1 MKLCA
6 VSSWKIGNGG
16 ALFYEAELQLGR
28 GTEMSLQTLEAPE
41 PRKANF
47 TGQDC
52 TWAAKKRILWRSL
65 RPIPL
70 LLPFAM
76 QRRMGGQKVTS
87 YTQRTPRLDG

>member
-6 VSSWKIGNGG
+6 VSSGKIGDGG
-16 ALFYEAELQLGR
+16 VWLYEAELQPGR
-28 GTEMSLQTLEAPE
+28 GPEMSLQTLEAPE
-41 PRKANF
+41 PMKANF

-52 TWAAKKRILWRSL
+52 RWAAKKRILWRSL

-76 QRRMGGQKVTS
+76 QTKTGGQKVTG